1 MLRLETRA
9 FEVKFNWS
17 TEVERHQDLRGENGD
32 GNAGYLRTMDDETPN
47 RTGEGGSF
55 TLRQFQPLCVK
66 GRLKITLDFHS
77 GSTSPPTNLM
87 SFFCGFNPHLYAKWG
102 VNRHKVNV
110 TAKLNKMLML
120 KGLDN

>member
-66 GRLKITLDFHS
+66 GRLKITFDFPS
-77 GSTSPPTNLM
+77 GSISPPTNLM
-87 SFFCGFNPHLYAKWG
+87 SFLWFQPSFVCEMGMPGEAPDTK
-102 VNRHKVNV
+102 
-110 TAKLNKMLML
+110 
-120 KGLDN
+120 